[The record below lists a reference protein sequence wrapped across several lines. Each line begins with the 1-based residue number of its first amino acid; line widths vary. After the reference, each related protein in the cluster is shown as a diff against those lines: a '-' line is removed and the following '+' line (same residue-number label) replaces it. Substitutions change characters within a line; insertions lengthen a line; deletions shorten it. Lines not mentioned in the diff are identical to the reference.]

1 MRIGKYK
8 LMRDNE
14 TVVVHLVGV
23 NNKTKEESLKPVAYT
38 RDVLGGLQSVLKK
51 MSVDAL
57 ERESLEDAIK
67 MLEQMNDDVIK
78 LVKSNCLECLNE

>member
-1 MRIGKYK
+1 
-8 LMRDNE
+8 MRDNE

-23 NNKTKEESLKPVAYT
+23 SKKTNEESLKPVAYT